1 MKIKRECE
9 EVSRNSIIV
18 CKEQNSKIAFNNS
31 SKKQISKIKVDGC
44 QITEG
49 VRCDYLITFSND
61 EHFVELKG
69 KDVSHA
75 FKQLIRTIN
84 LLKNSSCTNRVSYVI
99 SSRSPLTSPEIQ
111 VQRVKFRR
119 KYMSEL
125 VVKNSNYQVKIK

>member
-1 MKIKRECE
+1 MEIKEECVEVLNTSKIVCE
-9 EVSRNSIIV
+9 ENKRKIV
-18 CKEQNSKIAFNNS
+18 FNNLS
-31 SKKQISKIKVDGC
+31 NSNISKIKVDGC

-49 VRCDYLITFSND
+49 IRCDYLITFNND

-69 KDVSHA
+69 KDVTHA

-111 VQRVKFRR
+111 VQRLKFIK
-119 KYMSEL
+119 KYQSKL
-125 VVKNSNYQVKIK
+125 IVKNSNYQVSI